1 MNLKEVINRNAVVLE
16 LDVSNK
22 EDAFSYIA
30 KLLASDG
37 SIDSEKEFKKALY
50 EREAQGET
58 GIGNGIAIPHG
69 KSEAVKKTCISI
81 VKLRNPIE
89 WESLDNKP
97 VQILILF
104 AVSMEDKGNYF
115 LKLMSEIA
123 RKLAWEETGE
133 KLKNSKSSEEL
144 IEALVG

>member
-89 WESLDNKP
+89 WE
-97 VQILILF
+97 F
-104 AVSMEDKGNYF
+104 
-115 LKLMSEIA
+115 
-123 RKLAWEETGE
+123 
-133 KLKNSKSSEEL
+133 
-144 IEALVG
+144 VG